1 MTVIDK
7 IRQLYGFPQNFH
19 FGFSESE
26 IYQLEKR
33 LNIKFPL
40 KLKSYYLSLGK
51 IETIN
56 YSHNRLLKPNKE
68 IRFSKDRHLI
78 FYEENQASA
87 CWGIKEK
94 DLKFDNPTVWG
105 NYGKEEDSD
114 WLVETNSID
123 NFFLLMAVYNG
134 TLGGLNIMLIV

>member
-1 MTVIDK
+1 MTIIDK
-7 IRQLYGFPQNFH
+7 IRKLYGFPQNFH